1 MSPMSVAQFLD
12 PEGIRFDLVV
22 MDEASQIRPEDALG
36 AIARGKQLVVV
47 GDPKQLP
54 PTSFFEKVDRDDAVD
69 DNSEEADIHDL
80 ASQES
85 VLDLARGSYQP
96 VRQLRWHYRSQHE
109 NLIAFSNR
117 EFYDDTLIVFPSPKG
132 EDPDYGVRLVQVD
145 GIYEAGLN
153 RLEAEAITEAA
164 QKFMKLFPK
173 RSLGIVAM
181 NKPQQELIQKMMDE
195 LFATDV
201 EAESYR
207 VRWENSLESVFVK
220 NLENVQGDE
229 RDVIFISTV
238 YGKDA
243 AGNFFQ
249 RLGPINGAH
258 GHRRLN
264 VLFTRAKQ
272 QVCLFTSMRANDLR
286 VEESTRW
293 GVKALKN
300 YLAYAQ
306 SGHLDAGKLTGREP
320 DSEFERW
327 VMGMLQE
334 SGYEVVPQ
342 LGVAG
347 YFIDLA
353 VRHPERSGAFIL
365 GIECDG
371 AMYHSARSVRDRDRL
386 RQEVLER
393 LKWSIYR
400 IWSTDWFRNPRAE
413 FQKLTT
419 ALETLCHSDRPRN

>member
-1 MSPMSVAQFLD
+1 MP
-12 PEGIRFDLVV
+12 
-22 MDEASQIRPEDALG
+22 
-36 AIARGKQLVVV
+36 
-47 GDPKQLP
+47 
-54 PTSFFEKVDRDDAVD
+54 DDSA
-69 DNSEEADIHDL
+69 EEADIHDL
-80 ASQES
+80 TSQES
-85 VLDLARGSYQP
+85 ILDLARGPYQP

-109 NLIAFSNR
+109 SLIAFSNY
-117 EFYDDTLIVFPSPKG
+117 EFYDDRLIVFPSPKG
-132 EDPDYGVRLVQVD
+132 KDPEYGVRLISVD
-145 GIYEAGLN
+145 GTYEAGLN
-153 RLEAEAITEAA
+153 RAEAETITGAA
-164 QKFMKLFPK
+164 QEFMQKFPK
-173 RSLGIVAM
+173 RSMGIVAM

-195 LFATDV
+195 LFATDA
-201 EAESYR
+201 EAEAYR
-207 VRWENSLESVFVK
+207 VRWENSLNAFFVK

-272 QVCLFTSMRANDLR
+272 QVRLFTSMKASDIRIEAT
-286 VEESTRW
+286 SRW

-300 YLAYAQ
+300 YLTYAQ
-306 SGHLDAGKLTGREP
+306 GGRLESSEISGKEP

-334 SGYEVVPQ
+334 SGYEIVPQ

-353 VRHPERSGAFIL
+353 VRDPKRRGAFIL

-371 AMYHSARSVRDRDRL
+371 AMYHSARSARDRDRL
-386 RQEVLER
+386 RQEALER
-393 LKWSIYR
+393 LNWNIYR

-413 FQKLTT
+413 FQKLRNT
-419 ALETLCHSDRPRN
+419 LETLHNSNSLQ

>member
-1 MSPMSVAQFLD
+1 M
-12 PEGIRFDLVV
+12 
-22 MDEASQIRPEDALG
+22 
-36 AIARGKQLVVV
+36 
-47 GDPKQLP
+47 
-54 PTSFFEKVDRDDAVD
+54 
-69 DNSEEADIHDL
+69 
-80 ASQES
+80 
-85 VLDLARGSYQP
+85 
-96 VRQLRWHYRSQHE
+96 
-109 NLIAFSNR
+109 
-117 EFYDDTLIVFPSPKG
+117 
-132 EDPDYGVRLVQVD
+132 
-145 GIYEAGLN
+145 
-153 RLEAEAITEAA
+153 TEAA
-164 QKFMKLFPK
+164 QEFMRRFPK
-173 RSLGIVAM
+173 RSLGIVAI
-181 NKPQQELIQKMMDE
+181 NKPQQELIQKMLDE

-207 VRWENSLESVFVK
+207 LRWEHTLESVFVK

-238 YGKDA
+238 YGRDA
-243 AGNFFQ
+243 SGNFFQ

-286 VEESTRW
+286 VEESSRW

-300 YLAYAQ
+300 YLTYAE
-306 SGHLDAGKLTGREP
+306 SGQLDTGEPSGREP

-327 VMGMLQE
+327 VMEMLQE
-334 SGYEVVPQ
+334 SGYETVPQ

-353 VRHPERSGAFIL
+353 VRHPQRRGAFIL

-393 LKWSIYR
+393 LKWKIYR

-413 FQKLTT
+413 FQKLTAT
-419 ALETLCHSDRPRN
+419 LETLRRNETPASGGL